1 MVHCVSNFLWWE
13 HTRISEWAITS
24 TLYYILL
31 YHETTQIGL
40 PIWPFDFIHTHSK
53 ATVISSLQ
61 HVQPLDGSSSFMA
74 DSELLQA
81 EILGIID
88 GLTYV
93 FKVGYA
99 CSPML
104 FNKRRGM
111 FRVEAY
117 LWTNAIYG
125 SVIDWIVLCL
135 ISLYQRISLKPLPAC
150 CSKGSCIDKCWIW
163 KLLQQCDCLYP
174 KILMDHRFN
183 R

>member
-1 MVHCVSNFLWWE
+1 MVANTFVMIGYTKLFVKGNHDMVHFLWWQ

-31 YHETTQIGL
+31 YHETTQVGL

-61 HVQPLDGSSSFMA
+61 HVQPLDGPSSVMA
-74 DSELLQA
+74 DPELLQA
-81 EILGIID
+81 EILEIIE

-93 FKVGYA
+93 FKVEYA

-111 FRVEAY
+111 FRVEGGY
-117 LWTNAIYG
+117 
-125 SVIDWIVLCL
+125 S
-135 ISLYQRISLKPLPAC
+135 
-150 CSKGSCIDKCWIW
+150 
-163 KLLQQCDCLYP
+163 
-174 KILMDHRFN
+174 ILMD
-183 R
+183 